1 MPGTYPFIALC
12 HVGKHGIHIHR
23 HPPCGHRGREEYL
36 VVLFLRMDEV
46 IPAAYLFVCFHVL
59 FIRCLGQ
66 FPEHG
71 ILLCRGKIRQ
81 VVYSCNQ
88 DVTLLPFPL
97 CCKGVVIFQYLQCPV
112 HVDSQ
117 TCQRTVYEERGTQGD
132 DVLYNVETFR
142 AVLPIEDQPAECI
155 ENDTILLFRIG
166 FRGCRCPDSPERS
179 VVRERKTG
187 FYSAPRRKFPT
198 FAPRGRP

>member
-1 MPGTYPFIALC
+1 MRPSRPRRIPGCSLPP
-12 HVGKHGIHIHR
+12 HGR
-23 HPPCGHRGREEYL
+23 
-36 VVLFLRMDEV
+36 V

-71 ILLCRGKIRQ
+71 ILLCRGKIHQ
-81 VVYSCNQ
+81 VVYGCNQ

-112 HVDSQ
+112 HIDSQ

-166 FRGCRCPDSPERS
+166 FRGCRCPDSSERS

>member
-1 MPGTYPFIALC
+1 MAAI
-12 HVGKHGIHIHR
+12 
-23 HPPCGHRGREEYL
+23 
-36 VVLFLRMDEV
+36 RM
-46 IPAAYLFVCFHVL
+46 
-59 FIRCLGQ
+59 
-66 FPEHG
+66 
-71 ILLCRGKIRQ
+71 
-81 VVYSCNQ
+81 
-88 DVTLLPFPL
+88 FPL

-166 FRGCRCPDSPERS
+166 FRGCRCPDSSERS